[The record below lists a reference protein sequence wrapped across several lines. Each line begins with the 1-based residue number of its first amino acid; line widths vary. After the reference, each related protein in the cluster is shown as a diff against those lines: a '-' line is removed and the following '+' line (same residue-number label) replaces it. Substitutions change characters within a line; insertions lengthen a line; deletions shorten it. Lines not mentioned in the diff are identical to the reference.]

1 MELLRLITVVTTALC
16 FICFMGCAPESRTD
30 SKLSEDTSSA
40 EMPVNGS
47 DDDAPDELPTDE
59 LIKSI
64 IEDPTFF
71 EVYLFDT
78 YEMGIEHINEKIA
91 AMSVLKQRDDAAEVL
106 LEKYADAKVYS
117 DSEIDLD
124 DSEALEEANRI
135 GCYEIL
141 ICQRDILSAMTE
153 EQRQQFADTV
163 YEKYQEKKQAGRK
176 DFNHPAQPYVL
187 TFEDEE
193 SYSSEY
199 IYNKVAE
206 YCASK

>member
-1 MELLRLITVVTTALC
+1 MELLRLITVITTALC
-16 FICFMGCAPESRTD
+16 FICFTGCATESRTD
-30 SKLSEDTSSA
+30 SKLPEDTSSA
-40 EMPVNGS
+40 EAPVNET

-59 LIKSI
+59 LVDSI
-64 IEDPTFF
+64 VEDPMLF
-71 EVYLFDT
+71 EVYAFDT
-78 YEMGIEHINEKIA
+78 YEMGIKHVSEKIA
-91 AMSVLKQRDDAAEVL
+91 AMSVLKQRDDAAEAL
-106 LEKYADAKVYS
+106 LKKYAEAKVYS

-141 ICQRDILSAMTE
+141 ICQRDILSSMTE

-187 TFEDEE
+187 TFEDED

-206 YCASK
+206 YCAS